1 MKNKVKFKG
10 EKIKHPRKNMWGEV
24 VIPSRAYGNFKS
36 MRADGR
42 YHPKYKWKQCCT
54 AYRKKIRKMKIA
66 KLSRKGLRKR
76 IKCVR

>member
-10 EKIKHPRKNMWGEV
+10 ELIKHPRKNMWGEV
-24 VIPSRAYGNFKS
+24 VIPSSAYRNFKS
-36 MRADGR
+36 LRTEGW
-42 YHPKYKWKQCCT
+42 YHPKYTWEQCCI

-76 IKCVR
+76 IKRAR